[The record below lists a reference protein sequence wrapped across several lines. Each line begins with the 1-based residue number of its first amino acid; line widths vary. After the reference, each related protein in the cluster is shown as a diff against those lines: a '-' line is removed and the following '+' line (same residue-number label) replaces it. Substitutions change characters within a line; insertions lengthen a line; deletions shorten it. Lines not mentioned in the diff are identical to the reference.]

1 MQRRTKENEIYL
13 SPVEK
18 NPVINCCE
26 AANSAGTKVLWGRI
40 DQPLRDLTDFQKFLI
55 HRKFGLKEQWKEG
68 KKEIIKHSFLLSY
81 INY

>member
-1 MQRRTKENEIYL
+1 MKLYKLSHFANEFSSLNMQRRTKENEIYL

-55 HRKFGLKEQWKEG
+55 HRKSGLKEQ
-68 KKEIIKHSFLLSY
+68 
-81 INY
+81 